1 MTDTLLLRLDVAVKA
16 MDLRFLT
23 CPIMVGTYEQDP
35 IAGPQAL
42 IDREL
47 LDGDL
52 SQRHALGLYAGP
64 VGTVT
69 VVLRVPK
76 LQQRQRA
83 ALTGAVVTGLGS
95 YDGALI
101 ASDLTDA
108 VRAGVLRYLLQVV
121 DVLGKAVREV
131 PLATLLL
138 GYNSSA
144 SLAVAASVEA
154 LVRGVL
160 EANAKFRE
168 TTRLNIRVASLNLIE
183 LYQDT
188 AISAVYA
195 LREMPARLNGVAR
208 RAGTLLVCR
217 PELEC
222 GEGMRPRLFDGG
234 TQSYW
239 PRLIITDADGDNE
252 RRGRAVLAERLRFL
266 YVGQR
271 PRAESVVQQRQP
283 GLIEA
288 LVRQQIDDTAWNE
301 DIGRTLLQLLLPHD
315 FKDTARQV
323 ERVVLVVDAA
333 TANLPW
339 ELMLADAPGGE
350 GDNLPMAVRTAVV
363 RQLASTRF
371 RRRVRQGIERT
382 ALVVGNPSVEGFGAA
397 FPDPR
402 HPEGL
407 DPPALPGAEAEAA
420 AVATA
425 LVGLDYRVTQALGA
439 DRRASEVLALLYSA
453 SYRIVHIAAHG
464 VFDLLH
470 RDGLRRS
477 GVVLSDGM
485 LITAAEIAAM
495 ETVPELVVLSCCH
508 LGQIDAPPHGA
519 TVRDGNKLAAS
530 LAGELIEIGVR
541 CVVAAGW
548 AVDDQQAQLFGE
560 TFYRSLLQQHLP
572 FGDAVHQARRAVWER
587 KPDDITWGAF
597 QAYGDPGWRAELR
610 DPGARAGTNAEP
622 FASPEELLDVLA
634 SVRADLS
641 RRRLT
646 ERETRAQVQ
655 AIRHLL
661 SARCPPEWR
670 ALPLLQSALGA
681 AWRDLGRYEDARI
694 AYLNAVQAHDGTG
707 RVPIKDIEDLAGVK
721 ERLGE
726 LQDDERL
733 IRRGRE
739 RLRQLDALVSSDDIA
754 SAKKAPRRRG
764 RSPGS
769 CVRHRLGQPWVVVQG
784 PVGLLQLLRD
794 RAEFTRASP
803 AHGHAVEV
811 ADGDHAAASAAQEDL
826 VGRAERG
833 HRQRPDAHRQ
843 RGGLRHLD
851 HRAARDAFEHAGL
864 GRDECPAR
872 HREDVEARPLGH
884 VARRIDEQ
892 RSFASALV
900 GLEQRLHHVE
910 PMVVLDPRIDARRT
924 DALHVA
930 DDEIDA
936 AALLVGVGDPDER
949 DREGHEVVSA
959 AARVAR
965 ARRGLAAR
973 TQHLDVG
980 IAQARAAHAFM
991 GDRAHL
997 VARLAGVQ
1005 AQSLQ
1010 AGEEALEVVAE
1021 AEELALPHVRHVV
1034 GGVGMQESPVEDRDL
1049 RVLGGDVLSVDV
1061 GATLHDRGSNGR
1073 CATVCAGP
1081 RSKPLK
1087 PVDSLR
1093 GARSP
1098 TPVQAWRTPRRPRSR
1113 SPHTSTTGH
1122 RPCRW

>member
-95 YDGALI
+95 YDGALS

-121 DVLGKAVREV
+121 DVLGKADREV

-195 LREMPARLNGVAR
+195 LREMPARLDGVAR

-252 RRGRAVLAERLRFL
+252 RRGRAVLAERLHFL

-301 DIGRTLLQLLLPHD
+301 DIGRTLFQLLLPHD

-439 DRRASEVLALLYSA
+439 DPRASEVLALLYSA

-508 LGQIDAPPHGA
+508 LGQIDAPRTA
-519 TVRDGNKLAAS
+519 
-530 LAGELIEIGVR
+530 
-541 CVVAAGW
+541 
-548 AVDDQQAQLFGE
+548 
-560 TFYRSLLQQHLP
+560 
-572 FGDAVHQARRAVWER
+572 
-587 KPDDITWGAF
+587 
-597 QAYGDPGWRAELR
+597 
-610 DPGARAGTNAEP
+610 
-622 FASPEELLDVLA
+622 
-634 SVRADLS
+634 
-641 RRRLT
+641 
-646 ERETRAQVQ
+646 
-655 AIRHLL
+655 
-661 SARCPPEWR
+661 PP
-670 ALPLLQSALGA
+670 
-681 AWRDLGRYEDARI
+681 
-694 AYLNAVQAHDGTG
+694 
-707 RVPIKDIEDLAGVK
+707 
-721 ERLGE
+721 
-726 LQDDERL
+726 
-733 IRRGRE
+733 
-739 RLRQLDALVSSDDIA
+739 
-754 SAKKAPRRRG
+754 
-764 RSPGS
+764 
-769 CVRHRLGQPWVVVQG
+769 
-784 PVGLLQLLRD
+784 
-794 RAEFTRASP
+794 
-803 AHGHAVEV
+803 
-811 ADGDHAAASAAQEDL
+811 
-826 VGRAERG
+826 
-833 HRQRPDAHRQ
+833 
-843 RGGLRHLD
+843 
-851 HRAARDAFEHAGL
+851 
-864 GRDECPAR
+864 
-872 HREDVEARPLGH
+872 
-884 VARRIDEQ
+884 
-892 RSFASALV
+892 
-900 GLEQRLHHVE
+900 
-910 PMVVLDPRIDARRT
+910 
-924 DALHVA
+924 
-930 DDEIDA
+930 
-936 AALLVGVGDPDER
+936 
-949 DREGHEVVSA
+949 
-959 AARVAR
+959 
-965 ARRGLAAR
+965 
-973 TQHLDVG
+973 
-980 IAQARAAHAFM
+980 
-991 GDRAHL
+991 
-997 VARLAGVQ
+997 
-1005 AQSLQ
+1005 
-1010 AGEEALEVVAE
+1010 
-1021 AEELALPHVRHVV
+1021 
-1034 GGVGMQESPVEDRDL
+1034 
-1049 RVLGGDVLSVDV
+1049 
-1061 GATLHDRGSNGR
+1061 
-1073 CATVCAGP
+1073 CATAT
-1081 RSKPLK
+1081 S
-1087 PVDSLR
+1087 
-1093 GARSP
+1093 SP
-1098 TPVQAWRTPRRPRSR
+1098 PAWPAS
-1113 SPHTSTTGH
+1113 
-1122 RPCRW
+1122 